1 MVNLHGQF
9 RRAMR
14 TSLNPM
20 YALCGACGTT
30 VISRRQRGPRTPW
43 EGRVRIDDL
52 DKRII
57 VALEEDGR
65 RPYRDIARDLDVAE
79 ATVRARVARLSE
91 SGMIRITAVGDP
103 LSLGVNTAAI
113 TLVRTKPGTVHEVA
127 NRLAQQPNVR
137 FVGVAFGSAD
147 IVIQTLHR
155 DMRALHDFV
164 AVEMPR
170 LAPDITGTET
180 LQLADVLKS
189 SWDWRAWFA
198 DSDAQFDGGTV
209 KK

>member
-1 MVNLHGQF
+1 M
-9 RRAMR
+9 
-14 TSLNPM
+14 
-20 YALCGACGTT
+20 
-30 VISRRQRGPRTPW
+30 
-43 EGRVRIDDL
+43 RIDDL

-113 TLVRTKPGTVHEVA
+113 TLVRTRPGTVHDVA
-127 NRLAQQPNVR
+127 SRLAQQANVR

-170 LAPDITGTET
+170 LAPDIVGTET

-198 DSDAQFDGGTV
+198 DSDASFEASFDAPDGAKV
-209 KK
+209 PKP

>member
-1 MVNLHGQF
+1 M
-9 RRAMR
+9 
-14 TSLNPM
+14 
-20 YALCGACGTT
+20 
-30 VISRRQRGPRTPW
+30 

-57 VALEEDGR
+57 IALEEDGR

-79 ATVRARVARLSE
+79 ATVRSRVGRLSE
-91 SGMIRITAVGDP
+91 AGLIRITAVGDP
-103 LSLGVNTAAI
+103 LSLGVSTAAI
-113 TLVRTKPGTVHEVA
+113 TLIRTKPGTVHEVA
-127 NRLAQQPNVR
+127 NRLAQQANVR

-155 DMRALHDFV
+155 DMRALHDFIT
-164 AVEMPR
+164 VEMPR
-170 LAPDITGTET
+170 MAPDIVGTET

-198 DSDAQFDGGTV
+198 DSDAAFEDGSVRSAPQDNV
-209 KK
+209 KV

>member
-1 MVNLHGQF
+1 M
-9 RRAMR
+9 
-14 TSLNPM
+14 
-20 YALCGACGTT
+20 
-30 VISRRQRGPRTPW
+30 
-43 EGRVRIDDL
+43 RIDNL

-79 ATVRARVARLSE
+79 ATVRARVARLTE

-113 TLVRTKPGTVHEVA
+113 TLVRTKPGTVHGVA
-127 NRLAQQPNVR
+127 NRLAQLPNVR

-155 DMRALHDFV
+155 DMHALHDFV

-170 LAPDITGTET
+170 LAPDIVGTET

-198 DSDAQFDGGTV
+198 DADAEFDVATEKGGPV
-209 KK
+209 RK

>member
-1 MVNLHGQF
+1 
-9 RRAMR
+9 
-14 TSLNPM
+14 
-20 YALCGACGTT
+20 
-30 VISRRQRGPRTPW
+30 
-43 EGRVRIDDL
+43 VRIDDL

-57 VALEEDGR
+57 IALEEDGR

-91 SGMIRITAVGDP
+91 SGLIRITAVGDP

-113 TLVRTKPGTVHEVA
+113 TLIRTRPGTVHDVA

-147 IVIQTLHR
+147 IIIQTLHR

-164 AVEMPR
+164 AVEMPK
-170 LAPDITGTET
+170 LAPDIIGTET

-198 DSDAQFDGGTV
+198 DADTQFEPEPV
-209 KK
+209 KR

>member
-1 MVNLHGQF
+1 M
-9 RRAMR
+9 
-14 TSLNPM
+14 
-20 YALCGACGTT
+20 
-30 VISRRQRGPRTPW
+30 
-43 EGRVRIDDL
+43 RIDDL

-79 ATVRARVARLSE
+79 ATVRARVNRLSE
-91 SGMIRITAVGDP
+91 SGLIRITAVGDP
-103 LSLGVNTAAI
+103 LGLGVSTTAI
-113 TLVRTKPGTVHEVA
+113 TLIRTRPGTVHEVA
-127 NRLAQQPNVR
+127 EALAQLPTVR
-137 FVGVAFGSAD
+137 FVGVSFGSAD

-164 AVEMPR
+164 AIDLPR
-170 LAPDITGTET
+170 LAPDIVGTET

-198 DSDAQFDGGTV
+198 EADGPGGDTDHRNDHGASRGKDRATVHGAADGTDTTPGRV
-209 KK
+209 PAKDKS